1 MRLFVVTRG
10 SYVMYIIA
18 GLGNPERRYDNTR
31 HNIGY
36 EVIDAISDEY
46 RIDLNMDKHRAICG
60 RGIVEGEKVLL
71 MKPLTYMNLSGQAI
85 VSALSYYK
93 EDPSDSLLVLCDD
106 VNLPCGMIRIR
117 ERGSAGG
124 HNGLKNIIA
133 LTGSEDFKR
142 IRVGVGEKPPRYD
155 LADWVLGHYS
165 PQDRTLMDEAIGD
178 AVKAAALTVTG
189 DIAKAMNL
197 YNKKKDSS
205 SLRSSE

>member
-1 MRLFVVTRG
+1 
-10 SYVMYIIA
+10 MYIIA
-18 GLGNPERRYDNTR
+18 GLGNPERRYFNTR

-36 EVIDAISDEY
+36 EVVDALSDEY
-46 RIDLNMDKHRAICG
+46 RIDMNIDKHKAICG
-60 RGIVEGEKVLL
+60 RGVIEGEKVLL

-85 VSALSYYK
+85 VSALSDYK
-93 EDPSDSLLVLCDD
+93 EEPSDSLLVLCDD
-106 VNLPCGMIRIR
+106 VNLPPGMIRLR
-117 ERGSAGG
+117 ERGSDGG

-155 LADWVLGHYS
+155 LVDWVLGHYS
-165 PQDRTLMDEAIGD
+165 DGDRKLMDEAIGD
-178 AVKAAALTVTG
+178 CVKATALIVAG
-189 DIAKAMNL
+189 DISKAMNL

>member
-1 MRLFVVTRG
+1 
-10 SYVMYIIA
+10 MYIIA
-18 GLGNPERRYDNTR
+18 GLGNPERRYFNTR

-36 EVIDAISDEY
+36 EVIDALSDEY
-46 RIDLNMDKHRAICG
+46 RIDMNIDKHRAICG
-60 RGIVEGEKVLL
+60 RGVIEGEKVLL

-93 EDPSDSLLVLCDD
+93 EEPSDSLLVLCDD
-106 VNLPCGMIRIR
+106 VNLPPGMIRIR

-165 PQDRTLMDEAIGD
+165 DEDRKLMDEAIED
-178 AVKAAALTVTG
+178 CVKATALIVKG
-189 DIAKAMNL
+189 DISRAMNF
-197 YNKKKDSS
+197 YNKKKDS
-205 SLRSSE
+205 

>member
-1 MRLFVVTRG
+1 MRLLILYDMF
-10 SYVMYIIA
+10 IIA
-18 GLGNPERRYDNTR
+18 GLGNPERRYFNTR

-36 EVIDAISDEY
+36 EVIDALSDEY
-46 RIDLNMDKHRAICG
+46 RIDMNIDKHRAICG
-60 RGIVEGEKVLL
+60 RGVIEGEKVLL

-93 EDPSDSLLVLCDD
+93 EEPSDSLLVVCDD
-106 VNLPCGMIRIR
+106 VNLPPGMIRIR

-133 LTGSEDFKR
+133 LTGTEDYKR

-165 PQDRTLMDEAIGD
+165 DEDRKTMDEAIED
-178 AVKAAALTVTG
+178 AVKATALIVTG
-189 DIAKAMNL
+189 DISKAMNL

-205 SLRSSE
+205 SLPSLE